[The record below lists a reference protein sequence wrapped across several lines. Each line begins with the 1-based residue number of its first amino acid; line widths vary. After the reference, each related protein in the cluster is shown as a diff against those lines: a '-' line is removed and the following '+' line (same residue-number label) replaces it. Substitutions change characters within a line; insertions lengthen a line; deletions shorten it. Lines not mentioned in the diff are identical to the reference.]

1 MSGLWDMFR
10 VTVFGSD
17 NSASRTGKPTFD
29 PARDI
34 PSLAGKTIIITGAA
48 GDLGRQ
54 TAIDLIRYGKP
65 KIIYIADLPRSGDE
79 KEAVLDGIHHEVHG
93 HGQSRDTARE
103 GEGDETDVRYLDLDL
118 GSFESVRQCATKFLD
133 ENARL
138 DVLICNAGIIR
149 MTPGTTADGYEVHF
163 GINYLGH
170 ALLVRLL
177 APVLLRTAEREP
189 EIGSDVRIVIVSS
202 EGHVF
207 APAQGVDFDI
217 VKADGAKMS
226 YSARYGQS
234 KVALIGLMKNLSLQH
249 PQLKSVAI
257 HPGRILTGMARSL
270 QKESLLAWL
279 TKPIAPLFCVPVA
292 TGIRNHLWAATSP
305 DIASGSYY
313 EPVGVLGTLSAVA
326 GDEAFHKRLREWTD
340 EALKGV
346 DALLPNR
353 D

>member
-1 MSGLWDMFR
+1 MSGVWDMFR

-17 NSASRTGKPTFD
+17 NSASRTGVKAFD

-34 PSLAGKTIIITGAA
+34 PSLKGKTILITGAA

-54 TAIDLIRYGKP
+54 TTIDLIRYGKP
-65 KIIYIADLPRSGDE
+65 EIVYIADLPRSEDE
-79 KEAVLDGIHHEVHG
+79 KQAVLDDIRHEVHG
-93 HGQSRDTARE
+93 QSQPRETA
-103 GEGDETDVRYLDLDL
+103 GDETHVRYLDLDL
-118 GSFESVRQCATKFLD
+118 GSFESVRSCARQFLD
-133 ENARL
+133 ENPRL
-138 DVLICNAGIIR
+138 DVLMCNAGIIR

-177 APVLLRTAEREP
+177 VPMLLRTVKKETEAEA
-189 EIGSDVRIVIVSS
+189 DVRIVVVSS

-207 APAQGVDFDI
+207 AAERGVEFDD
-217 VKADGAKMS
+217 VKTDCASMS

-234 KVALIGLMKNLSLQH
+234 KVALIGLMKHLSRQY
-249 PQLKSVAI
+249 PQIKTVAI

-270 QKESLLAWL
+270 QRESLLAWL
-279 TKPIAPLFCVPVA
+279 TKPIAPFFCVPVA

-305 DIASGSYY
+305 DVVSGSYY
-313 EPVGVLGTLSAVA
+313 EPVGVPGTMSAVA
-326 GDEAFHKRLREWTD
+326 KDEAFNKRLQEWTD

-346 DALLPNR
+346 DAPLPDR
-353 D
+353 A

>member
-1 MSGLWDMFR
+1 MSPLWDMFR

-17 NSASRTGKPTFD
+17 NGASRIDTPAFD

-34 PSLAGKTIIITGAA
+34 PSLAGKTILITGAA

-54 TAIDLIRYGKP
+54 TAIDLIRHGKP
-65 KIIYIADLPRSGDE
+65 ELVYVADLPRSEDE
-79 KEAVLDGIHHEVHG
+79 KRAVLDGIHHDVYG
-93 HGQSRDTARE
+93 HEHSRDPA
-103 GEGDETDVRYLDLDL
+103 GDKTRVRYLDLDL
-118 GSFESVRQCATKFLD
+118 GSFESVRQCARGFLD
-133 ENARL
+133 ENQRL

-149 MTPGTTADGYEVHF
+149 MTPGTTADGYEAHF

-189 EIGSDVRIVIVSS
+189 EAGPAADARIVLVSS

-207 APAQGVDFDI
+207 APEGGVEFDA
-217 VKADGAKMS
+217 VKTDCAKMS
-226 YSARYGQS
+226 YSTRYGQS
-234 KVALIGLMKNLSLQH
+234 KVALIGLMKNLSRQY
-249 PQLKSVAI
+249 PQIKCVAI

-305 DIASGSYY
+305 EVVSGRYY
-313 EPVGVLGTLSAVA
+313 EPVGVPGTLSAVA
-326 GDEAFHKRLREWTD
+326 NDEAFYKRLQEWTD

-346 DALLPNR
+346 DAPIQISSS
-353 D
+353 